1 MYGALILIRLV
12 SPYNCMSIMMWMTCP
27 FLLVL
32 AGKLAAEV
40 VVDRAAG
47 IEGAPEK
54 AIQESVVER
63 ASKTVAKNPVGVKG
77 EGPIAFG
84 GGYVLSNSA
93 KELLKQTDPELLIK
107 MG

>member
-1 MYGALILIRLV
+1 VDDL
-12 SPYNCMSIMMWMTCP
+12 S

-63 ASKTVAKNPVGVKG
+63 ASKAVAKNPVGVKG

-93 KELLKQTDPELLIK
+93 KELLKQSDPELLIK